1 MKVSFSVYY
10 HSTVILVGNQGT
22 FTQLF
27 FFFSLRAEE
36 KIILFKNECPV
47 EGSCILKKKMEH
59 RDVKSHKLSSKG

>member
-36 KIILFKNECPV
+36 KIILFKNECLV
-47 EGSCILKKKMEH
+47 EGLCILKKKWNI
-59 RDVKSHKLSSKG
+59 GT